1 MPTRFKHV
9 YQSNRLIASLPLA
22 VIATLSANFAESVTP
37 EKYEEV
43 VVIGEKI
50 ERSLQETVSSVAVL
64 TADEIEETAIYD
76 IQDVFDRVAN
86 VNGAQGNEG
95 FTIRGINDNE
105 VSAGG
110 SSGLASY
117 YFDGAFIDRRGIQA
131 GQKELWD
138 IAQIE
143 IFRGPQ
149 STNQGRN
156 TLAGSILVRS
166 EDPTYEP
173 EGKYRVSYG
182 TDNTHAVSF
191 AYSNAIIADELAFRI
206 AIDDQATDGYVNNV
220 LLEDDE
226 YGASSN
232 TTVRGK
238 LLYEPS
244 AIEGLSILTTLSFSE
259 NESGDI
265 FSSNIDGEGNS
276 IDPFSNQ
283 VFANIKGIENV
294 DQSIA
299 TTDVNY
305 EINENWSLTSIT
317 SFNETEFFRQDDDDR
332 QSSGGDAVRRRSE
345 KIETFSQE
353 FRFTFESER
362 FKGVVGAYY
371 FDQDTDEELDDL
383 LGVELRGTV
392 VALTQPGLEGLIGE
406 SAELAAITISELYDD
421 PFIIGRQGIRDQ
433 TIENYALFGN
443 FEYDVNDFVT
453 LFAGARY
460 DNEKVF
466 NQQIEVRPLLSE
478 LPDVGDL
485 ILPGDLASF
494 SGAVANATIP
504 PVNEA
509 ILNLADF
516 ENLDGTTADYS
527 AFLPKAGVTLNWTDD
542 LNTSFTAQRAYRAGG
557 SGTNSFNVF
566 EFDPEFTNTYEFSL
580 RSSWFDNRLVANANI
595 FYTDWQD
602 QQIEITEPDDP
613 TGNEILTVNA
623 GESELKGG
631 ELELNLFVNDVL
643 DLNAAFGYVETE
655 FTEFDENSIID
666 LSGNEFNNAPKVTAS
681 FGFGY
686 EPLPSVRVQADVTYQ
701 DESYDNSEN
710 TTQNDARTIVN
721 SKITYQYNRA
731 IEIAL
736 VARNVF
742 DREYLLRD
750 DTFGNNTV
758 IVGQPRTVLLQL
770 QGKF

>member
-1 MPTRFKHV
+1 MPTRFKSVH
-9 YQSNRLIASLPLA
+9 QSSRLIASLPLA
-22 VIATLSANFAESVTP
+22 VIVTLFANSAESVTP

-50 ERSLQETVSSVAVL
+50 ARSLQETVSSVAVV
-64 TADEIEETAIYD
+64 TADEIEKTAIYD

-166 EDPTYEP
+166 QDPTYEQ

-182 TDNTHAVSF
+182 TDNTHALSF

-206 AIDDQATDGYVNNV
+206 AIDDQTTKGFINNV
-220 LLEDDE
+220 LLGDDE

-244 AIEGLSILTTLSFSE
+244 AVEGLSILTTLSFSE

-283 VFANIKGIENV
+283 VFANIEGIENV

-299 TTDVNY
+299 TTDINY
-305 EINENWSLTSIT
+305 EIDESWSFTSIT
-317 SFNETEFFRQDDDDR
+317 SFNKTDFFRQDDDDR
-332 QSSGGDAVRRRSE
+332 QSSGGDAARRRNE
-345 KIETFSQE
+345 KTETFSQE
-353 FRFTFESER
+353 FRFTFER
-362 FKGVVGAYY
+362 DHFKGLIGVYY
-371 FDQDTDEELDDL
+371 FDQDTDEQIDDL
-383 LGVELRGTV
+383 LGVELRETI

-406 SAELAAITISELYDD
+406 SAEFAAITISELYDD
-421 PFIIGRQGIRDQ
+421 PFIIGRQGVRNQ

-453 LFAGARY
+453 IFAGARF
-460 DNEKVF
+460 DNEEVF

-478 LPDVGDL
+478 LPDVDDL
-485 ILPGDLASF
+485 VLPGELALF
-494 SGAVANATIP
+494 SGAIANATIP
-504 PVNEA
+504 LVNQA
-509 ILNLADF
+509 ILDLSEF
-516 ENLDGTTADYS
+516 ENLNGTRADYS
-527 AFLPKAGVTLNWTDD
+527 AFLPKAGITLNWSDD

-557 SGTNSFNVF
+557 SGTNSFNTF

-580 RSSWFDNRLVANANI
+580 RSDWFENRLIANANI
-595 FYTDWQD
+595 FYTDWKD

-613 TGNEILTVNA
+613 TGSDILTINA

-631 ELELNLFVNDVL
+631 ELEFNLFVNDEL
-643 DLNAAFGYVETE
+643 DLNASFGYVETE
-655 FTEFDENSIID
+655 FTKFDENSIIN

-681 FGFGY
+681 FGLGY
-686 EPLPSVRVQADVTYQ
+686 ELLSSVRIQADVSYQ
-701 DESYDNSEN
+701 DESYDNAEN
-710 TTQNDARTIVN
+710 TTKNDARAIVN
-721 SKITYQYNRA
+721 SKITYQYSSA

-742 DREYLLRD
+742 DRDYLLRD
-750 DTFGNNTV
+750 DAFGNNTV
-758 IVGQPRTVLLQL
+758 ITGQPRTVLLQL